1 MGLRGVDFGVEFF
14 RFLPNLVDSLLLLK
28 PLSSCG
34 RSAAW
39 FICVNFGGEILPS
52 LPGLL
57 ASVLDGSAARQRTYR
72 CETGVGDVAMVIL
85 VGGRTFFY

>member
-1 MGLRGVDFGVEFF
+1 
-14 RFLPNLVDSLLLLK
+14 LPNLVDSLLLLK

-39 FICVNFGGEILPS
+39 FICVNFDGEILPS

-57 ASVLDGSAARQRTYR
+57 ASV
-72 CETGVGDVAMVIL
+72 
-85 VGGRTFFY
+85 